1 MILRLICVSVL
12 GITLA
17 ACGSDDASLS
27 VESGHFRLL
36 VFSQTEGFRHN
47 SIETGVET
55 VTQLGAM
62 HGFTVDHSEDP
73 AVFSDDNLS
82 RYAAVLWL
90 STTGN
95 LLDADQRR
103 AFENYIA
110 GGGGYAGVHSAADSN
125 FDWPFYEELVGAY
138 FQSHPVFPLFTDE
151 GPGVQEGELG
161 VEAPEHPTTSHLPD
175 PWVISDE
182 FYAFRRNP
190 RGIVRVLLNID
201 EDSYDQDPNT
211 TNISGDQGFI
221 FGETG
226 TMNDHPMSWC
236 HDNLGGRAWYTALGH
251 SVRIYGDPDFR
262 RHLLN
267 GILVAARR
275 VESDC
280 VPRED
285 GPLAEPNEGPA
296 LPDGIPSLGD
306 PQEAPS
312 LLDSALE
319 FLR

>member
-1 MILRLICVSVL
+1 MLFRLICAVL
-12 GITLA
+12 LAGMLA
-17 ACGSDDASLS
+17 ACGGDADAPPT
-27 VESGHFRLL
+27 ESGTFRLL
-36 VFSQTEGFRHN
+36 VYSQTEGFRHN

-62 HGFTVDHSEDP
+62 NGFTVDHSEDP
-73 AVFSDDNLS
+73 AVFSDGNLA

-90 STTGN
+90 NTTGN
-95 LLDADQRR
+95 LLDDEQRR
-103 AFENYIA
+103 AFEDFVA
-110 GGGGYAGVHSAADSN
+110 DGGGYAGVHSAADSN

-138 FQSHPVFPLFTDE
+138 FHSHPVFPVFADE
-151 GPGVQEGELG
+151 GPGVQDGELR
-161 VEAPEHPTTSHLPD
+161 VEAPEHPTTAHLPD

-182 FYAFRRNP
+182 FYSFRRNP

-211 TNISGDQGFI
+211 TNISADQGFI
-221 FGETG
+221 IGETG

-251 SVRIYGDPDFR
+251 SIGLYDDSEFR

-275 VESDC
+275 VEADC
-280 VPRED
+280 APRED

-296 LPDGIPSLGD
+296 
-306 PQEAPS
+306 APEPPIAS
-312 LLDSALE
+312 DALE
-319 FLR
+319 ALIGFLEQG